1 MRISPGLL
9 LLGIILLLAGSCV
22 EPIVMDR
29 HEDLPVVVYCVL
41 KDADTQ
47 SLELYYAKGKTKQEY
62 VPVTEAEVS
71 LYSFDEKVA
80 EFEYDGSEWK
90 LDYHPQFGNKYR
102 LVIQLADGAQLSA
115 ETRMPDNVDLFCFAH
130 HQFPIEVDRDNP
142 PSYGF
147 SFSYELRLLNRSP
160 SHPDTYGTAYQGA
173 LNLWI
178 YALNQW
184 AFYSWMPEYMSH
196 NELITTDH
204 PGVDLFNASGIS
216 LKELPC
222 FQEESLSQFNRYY
235 RYALNWMLDYMP
247 DLPMCREFVHINQPV
262 GFNNGQDTS
271 DPATV
276 HYSEIS
282 FLLSTNFVEN
292 NESRTHVNWHNMPL
306 TPRAPYELRYEFV
319 SVSDELD
326 RYLRDL
332 YVRELNKDNMS
343 MLYNTE
349 NVYSNVTNGV
359 GVFGA
364 EIRKISYGG
373 AMAGYREP
381 QDF

>member
-1 MRISPGLL
+1 MRISSQPFLL
-9 LLGIILLLAGSCV
+9 SLILLLAGSCV
-22 EPIVMDR
+22 EPIVMDT
-29 HEDLPVVVYCVL
+29 HEDLPVAVYCVL

-47 SLELYYAKGKTKQEY
+47 YLELYYAKGKTKQEY

-71 LYSFDEKVA
+71 LFSFDEKVA

-102 LVIQLADGAQLSA
+102 LVIQLADGEQLTA
-115 ETRMPDNVDLFCFAH
+115 ETLMPDNVDLFCFWH
-130 HQFPIEVDRDNP
+130 HYFPTEDAPENLPMYSD
-142 PSYGF
+142 

-184 AFYSWMPEYMSH
+184 AIFPWMPEYMSH

-235 RYALNWMLDYMP
+235 RYTLNWMLDYMP
-247 DLPMCREFVHINQPV
+247 DLPMCRDFVHINQPA

-276 HYSEIS
+276 HYSTVS
-282 FLLSTNFVEN
+282 FLLSTNYVEDY
-292 NESRTHVNWHNMPL
+292 ESRPHPYLHYDMGPTMPYL
-306 TPRAPYELRYEFV
+306 LQYEFV

-326 RYLRDL
+326 HYLRDL
-332 YVRELNKDNMS
+332 YVRELNKDNLS

-349 NVYSNVTNGV
+349 NVYSNVRNGL
-359 GVFGA
+359 GIFGA
-364 EIRKISYGG
+364 EIRKLSYGG
-373 AMAGYREP
+373 AIRGYREP
-381 QDF
+381 